1 MLCLIIAHPAA
12 LPPIITA
19 QKFLPHTQGE
29 LLLPITHPTT
39 RHLSPKI
46 YPQVS
51 HAEHTTRQPKIFLSC
66 RRSSPPA
73 PRADRMALP
82 LMPVNLTN
90 SITSVKENPS
100 DIFP

>member
-12 LPPIITA
+12 LLPIITA

-39 RHLSPKI
+39 HHLSPKI
-46 YPQVS
+46 YPLVS
-51 HAEHTTRQPKIFLSC
+51 HAEHTTRQPKIFLSR

-73 PRADRMALP
+73 PRADISTLQTAFAQLQ
-82 LMPVNLTN
+82 NLIN
-90 SITSVKENPS
+90 VR
-100 DIFP
+100 